1 MRILGISCYFH
12 DASAALLEDG
22 VLIAAAE
29 EERFTRVKHDYGFP
43 HQAIRFCLDHAGI
56 EGPDLDYVVFF
67 EKPFVKLERI
77 MKTTVAG
84 FPKTYPM
91 FVQSMRTW
99 LFDKLW
105 VRTLIEDTLKVDKKR
120 ILFSEH
126 HVSHAAS
133 AYFCS
138 PFGESAILT
147 FDGVG
152 EWATTTLGVAAENTL
167 NLKRELRFP
176 HSIGLLYSTFTA
188 FLGFEVNEG
197 EYKVMGMAPYGSPR
211 YFDQVRRVVHQSD
224 DGSIWLD
231 PSYFSF
237 QYSTSRSFTRKFENL
252 FGTPR
257 DPSVPFFTEVT
268 GYPSYYGDKPRNY
281 SELLRYNQHY
291 ADLAASIQLATE
303 EVILNLAREVHK
315 ESGSPNLCLAGGVA
329 LNSVANARILSETP
343 FESLYVQPSA
353 GDGGGSLGATLF
365 AWHCVLGNNQRFVM
379 DHAYWGKDYEP
390 QAIAATVESAGI
402 KGQQVDDRAR
412 LLDEI
417 VRRLCEGKVVGW
429 LQGRFEWGPRAL
441 GNRSILADPRHE
453 QMKDIVNSKIKFR
466 EPFRP
471 FAPAVLADKA
481 VDYFQIPEN
490 GPGMPERF
498 MLLVVPVLSSTQNK
512 ISAVNH
518 MGTSRIQ
525 TVYRETN
532 SLFYELIDRF
542 GKATGVPLLLNTS
555 FNVRGEPIVNSPE
568 DALNTF
574 SNSGLDTLVMDNWL
588 IDKT

>member
-12 DASAALLEDG
+12 DASAALLVDG

-43 HQAIRFCLDHAGI
+43 YQAIRFCLDHAGI

-77 MKTTVAG
+77 MKTAVAG

-91 FVQSMRTW
+91 FVQSMRSW

-138 PFGESAILT
+138 PFDESAILT

-152 EWATTTLGVAAENTL
+152 EWATTTLGVATENTL

-252 FGTPR
+252 FGAPR
-257 DPSVPFFTEVT
+257 DPTVPFFTDVT
-268 GYPSYYGDKPRNY
+268 GYPTYYGDKPRNY

-303 EVILNLAREVHK
+303 EIVLNLTREVHK

-412 LLDEI
+412 LLDET